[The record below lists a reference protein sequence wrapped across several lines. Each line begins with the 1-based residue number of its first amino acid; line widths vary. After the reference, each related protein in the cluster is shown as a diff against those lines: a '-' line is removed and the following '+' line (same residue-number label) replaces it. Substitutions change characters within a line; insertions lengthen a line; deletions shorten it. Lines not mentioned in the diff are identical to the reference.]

1 LAEIGRDNELLVELL
16 LEIVRDVTD
25 QYGDILIQMAIAGD
39 RKEID
44 NEIQTFE
51 DIRRV
56 MERRQ
61 KLVAAAN
68 RPLLQSLIKRLQ

>member
-1 LAEIGRDNELLVELL
+1 LAEIGRDNELLVEL

-61 KLVAAAN
+61 KFVAAAN

>member
-1 LAEIGRDNELLVELL
+1 MLVEL